1 MYYEMSY
8 DKAIVGSHC
17 QYTCNQ
23 TSIANIIN
31 SMCIKLVRLL
41 VFCAI
46 NFVHRRCSWKCARWA
61 AKRDWHEF
69 ISGTAVTPVEVT
81 ILSIQFPLPCVIG
94 LRVYM
99 SYSYSNNSIGRGKD
113 GRMSCIIITAQCMS
127 HIFYLYCWSIEF
139 CVTYT
144 V

>member
-1 MYYEMSY
+1 MRSAHES
-8 DKAIVGSHC
+8 
-17 QYTCNQ
+17 
-23 TSIANIIN
+23 
-31 SMCIKLVRLL
+31 
-41 VFCAI
+41 
-46 NFVHRRCSWKCARWA
+46 ARDERQ
-61 AKRDWHEF
+61 KEIDTNF

-127 HIFYLYCWSIEF
+127 HIFYLYC
-139 CVTYT
+139 
-144 V
+144 